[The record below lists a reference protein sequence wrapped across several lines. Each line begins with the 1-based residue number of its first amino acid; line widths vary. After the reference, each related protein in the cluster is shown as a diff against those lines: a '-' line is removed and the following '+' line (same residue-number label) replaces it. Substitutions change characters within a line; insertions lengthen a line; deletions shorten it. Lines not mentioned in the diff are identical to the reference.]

1 MKLRWLTVVFLM
13 VPLLGCVSEGRNLK
27 PGVHDAA
34 AVRADMGAPAEILKA
49 PHGGEIWFY
58 PYGRSGRLTYRV
70 ELGPDGK
77 FRSVE
82 QVLYEQNF
90 DRIIDGKTTREELRR
105 MLGPPNHAWLAL
117 NGWETIWDY
126 RYWWAQ
132 QPWILRVGIDQ
143 NGVVTSQFRGTE
155 MSNGG
160 SRLGM

>member
-1 MKLRWLTVVFLM
+1 MRALWPSLVL
-13 VPLLGCVSEGRNLK
+13 PALLLIGCVSEGRSLK

-34 AVRADMGAPAEILKA
+34 AVRTEMGAPAEVLGL
-49 PHGGEIWFY
+49 PGGGEVWFY

-77 FRSVE
+77 LRGVE

-105 MLGPPNHAWLAL
+105 MLGPPNHEWLAM

-126 RYWWAQ
+126 HYQWAQ
-132 QPWILRVGIDQ
+132 QPWVLHVGIDQ
-143 NGVVTSQFRGTE
+143 KGVVTSQFRRSELTE
-155 MSNGG
+155 
-160 SRLGM
+160 GM